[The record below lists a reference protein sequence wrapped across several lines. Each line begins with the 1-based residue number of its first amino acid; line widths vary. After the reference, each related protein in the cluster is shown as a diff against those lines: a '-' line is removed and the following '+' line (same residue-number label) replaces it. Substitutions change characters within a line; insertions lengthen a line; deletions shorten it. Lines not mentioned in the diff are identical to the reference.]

1 MCLKFVRLVRE
12 VRRMLIASKGE
23 SGSEWYGRR
32 QEETTHRASGIMH
45 VEVSIFELYSNDVYF

>member
-1 MCLKFVRLVRE
+1 
-12 VRRMLIASKGE
+12 MLIASKGE